1 MPRTDAA
8 IVKPR
13 VAQHPV
19 RERKA
24 LAEDKGGEGELFAL
38 EKLMQV
44 RRCHPLR
51 DCGQRSGRSCRRVLP
66 LDIRAFAERRAHP
79 LAGRQGASS
88 VLPTGLSVA

>member
-51 DCGQRSGRSCRRVLP
+51 DCGNGQVAVAAGFYRSTFVPSLSAALTHSQDAKERQAFCRP
-66 LDIRAFAERRAHP
+66 A
-79 LAGRQGASS
+79 
-88 VLPTGLSVA
+88 